1 MKYNLN
7 ELSKEEKIGQMLM
20 VGMETNQ
27 ITERTKA
34 LIQKYKIGGIILY
47 KKNFSSYQE
56 MISIVN
62 QLKELNKENKIPL
75 FIAIDQEGGRVNRL
89 PKEFLRFPSANS
101 LASQNDYNLIEKDAQ
116 ILTRIL
122 ANTGFNFNF
131 APVLDLKNFNL
142 KHAIGDRAFSKDID
156 VVSKCGEIFVNKHKE
171 NNIVAVI
178 KHFPGHGAT
187 KRDSHFVL
195 PIVKKKIEQLE
206 KEDMKPFENVINK
219 GADAMLV
226 GHLVIPKVS
235 KLFPASLSRKFIYTY
250 IRKRL
255 KYNKLLV
262 TDDLKMRAIRL
273 VYGRKY
279 AVKKAFYAGND
290 IIVFRFNKHQE
301 KKTIESLLKIYDK
314 NIGRVNRSV
323 KRILKAKEEY
333 NINDNIVENTINIDE
348 INNEITEI
356 RNKCGI

>member
-301 KKTIESLLKIYDK
+301 KKTIESL
-314 NIGRVNRSV
+314 
-323 KRILKAKEEY
+323 
-333 NINDNIVENTINIDE
+333 
-348 INNEITEI
+348 
-356 RNKCGI
+356 